1 MDVRQLF
8 IKHAQG
14 ACTAEEKALLIAYLQ
29 QGGSPGDLPDP
40 EELGQ
45 VTPPAPMGA
54 AASERVLENVLAIPD
69 APERGRYRKLVI
81 QWTAAAAVIAAVILL
96 AFLWQ
101 RGHRPAWVSR
111 HTGYGEISKITL
123 PDGSIITLNANSIL
137 KYDSAMPRHAAREV
151 WLQGEAFFDVAPD
164 ASGKFAVHAGEALK
178 IAVLGTQFN
187 VRSGD
192 STVQVVLNSGRVK
205 ISAEN
210 SEHTGN
216 TLLLQPGEMAVY
228 HRSGLLNKQ
237 AADTV
242 ALTGWKDNRLT
253 FHGTSLEEIAALV
266 HRQFG
271 VEVMFEEAQLRT
283 LPFTGTAPA
292 NDLELLLSILERS
305 LDIRIDKSGGQ
316 IVIRPAH

>member
-14 ACTAEEKALLIAYLQ
+14 ICTAEEKALLIAYLQ
-29 QGGSPGDLPDP
+29 QGGTPDDLPDP
-40 EELGQ
+40 EELGAAL
-45 VTPPAPMGA
+45 VLPPMGA
-54 AASERVLENVLAIPD
+54 AASERVLESVLAIPD
-69 APERGRYRKLVI
+69 AVEQGRYRKLLV
-81 QWTAAAAVIAAVILL
+81 QWTAAAAVIVAVILL
-96 AFLWQ
+96 AFLW
-101 RGHRPAWVSR
+101 RPAHRPAWVSWR
-111 HTGYGEISKITL
+111 TGYGEIRKITL
-123 PDGSIITLNANSIL
+123 PDGSIVILNANSVL
-137 KYDSAMPRHAAREV
+137 KYDSAQPRPAAREV
-151 WLQGEAFFDVAPD
+151 WLQGEAFFDVVPD
-164 ASGKFAVHAGEALK
+164 ASGRFAVHAGEVLK

-187 VRSGD
+187 VCSGD

-210 SEHTGN
+210 SEDAGN

-228 HRSGLLNKQ
+228 HRSGLLHKQ

-253 FHGTSLEEIAALV
+253 FHETSLEEIAALV

-271 VEVMFEEAQLRT
+271 VKVMFEQPQLRA

-292 NDLELLLSILERS
+292 NDLGLLLSILERS